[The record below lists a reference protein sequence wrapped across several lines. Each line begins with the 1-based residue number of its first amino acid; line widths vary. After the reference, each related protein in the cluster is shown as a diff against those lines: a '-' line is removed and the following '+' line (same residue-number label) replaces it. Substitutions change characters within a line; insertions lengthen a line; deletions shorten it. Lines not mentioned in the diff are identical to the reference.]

1 MSFHRRFADN
11 SDPSSVASR
20 LRRRRFEI
28 FRNLI
33 RDLDPP
39 VRVLDVGGTAGY
51 WRMLPAEWREGLDIT
66 LLNVRKPHEPDDEFD
81 YREGDARDLR
91 ELSENAFDVTFS
103 NSVIEHVG
111 DFGDQMKMA
120 REVQRVG
127 RRHYVQTPNRRFP
140 IEPHF
145 QFPLFQ
151 YLPEKLRAG
160 LMRRY
165 RLGWY
170 APIPD
175 PDAALAHVRS
185 ITLLSKREF
194 QRLFPNSIIVTE
206 RYFGLAKSFVAI
218 SPKPATADS

>member
-20 LRRRRFEI
+20 LRRRRFQM
-28 FRNLI
+28 FRDLI

-51 WRMLPAEWREGLDIT
+51 WRMLPEAWREGLQIT
-66 LLNVRKPHEPDDEFD
+66 LLNVSPPRERDPGLA
-81 YREGDARDLR
+81 YREGDARDLSDLA
-91 ELSENAFDVTFS
+91 EDAFDVVFS

-111 DFGDQMKMA
+111 DFEDQRRMA

-151 YLPEKLRAG
+151 YLPEGLRAA

-175 PDAALAHVRS
+175 REAALAHVRS
-185 ITLLSKREF
+185 ITLLSRGEF
-194 QRLFPNSIIVTE
+194 QRLFPNSRIVTE
-206 RYFGLAKSFVAI
+206 RYLGLAKSFVAI
-218 SPKPATADS
+218 SDARTLGGS